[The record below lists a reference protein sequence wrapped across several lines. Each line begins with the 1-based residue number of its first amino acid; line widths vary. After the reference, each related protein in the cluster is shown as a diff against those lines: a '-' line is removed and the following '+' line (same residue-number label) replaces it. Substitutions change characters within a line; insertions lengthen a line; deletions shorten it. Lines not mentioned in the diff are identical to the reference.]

1 MRPPSLLPAL
11 GMIKVPHTKPPPNIS
26 VRLVDEAEC
35 VLSVLLAILIAR
47 FFGAHTISWAAFSGY
62 MVMRGHVADSFRRGS
77 LRVLGTAVGAGLA
90 LALVPYIRHTV
101 VLCALAGGLV
111 GGLTLFGALTRKHS
125 YAWLFTGFTFEM
137 VMLDILQHP
146 HDALIDFATTRF
158 IEVASGVGACVIIS
172 CLSTLT
178 LRQRWPGT
186 RMALPNPV
194 GWHPHALRHAAQGAV
209 ALSLLPLLQSHFGI
223 ADLSQGAISI
233 LAVMMVPVSSVGL
246 SGLMPVSR
254 KLFCRITG
262 CLGGTVLAF
271 LGLFLAHG
279 NPQLLLLATVVGVIV
294 GRHIENGG
302 HSFAYVGTQFTL
314 AVLVAL
320 VPDNYTHVAVEP
332 AVSRLCSILIGMVLL
347 EPILI
352 VWHLITPRLLAFTHQ
367 ASLQSVRILDARLK
381 NPHRRKRQN

>member
-1 MRPPSLLPAL
+1 M
-11 GMIKVPHTKPPPNIS
+11 
-26 VRLVDEAEC
+26 
-35 VLSVLLAILIAR
+35 LSVLLAIIIAKA
-47 FFGAHTISWAAFSGY
+47 FGAHNISWAAFSGY

-90 LALVPYIRHTV
+90 LALVPLVRENLL
-101 VLCALAGGLV
+101 LCVLAGGLI
-111 GGLTLFGALTRKHS
+111 GGITLFGALTRKHS

-146 HDALIDFATTRF
+146 HDALMAFAVTRL
-158 IEVASGVGACVIIS
+158 IEVASGVGACIVIS

-186 RMALPNPV
+186 RMSMPNPV
-194 GWHPHALRHAAQGAV
+194 GWHPNALRHAAQGAV

-233 LAVMMVPVSSVGL
+233 LAVMMVPISSVGL

-254 KLFCRITG
+254 KLICRITG
-262 CLGGTVLAF
+262 CLGGTALAF

-279 NPQLLLLATVVGVIV
+279 NPQLLMLATVVGVII

-332 AVSRLCSILIGMVLL
+332 AVSRLCSILIGMLLL
-347 EPILI
+347 EPVL
-352 VWHLITPRLLAFTHQ
+352 VAWHFITPWLLAFTHQ
-367 ASLQSVRILDARLK
+367 ASIKSVRILDARF
-381 NPHRRKRQN
+381 KRQSRR